1 MSHAEQIW
9 KTRDLTSLLMFIIL
23 NSVSQVELV
32 VKKLPASAGDRRDMG
47 LSPGLRRSPGEG
59 HSNPVP
65 YSCLENPIGRGVWWV
80 TVPRVAKSQ
89 TQLKQLST
97 HALWITLLILS
108 WKNHPRNY
116 LSFKYFEST
125 ITFFWK
131 NFKFILPTKG

>member
-1 MSHAEQIW
+1 
-9 KTRDLTSLLMFIIL
+9 MFIIL

-59 HSNPVP
+59 HNNPLP

-108 WKNHPRNY
+108 
-116 LSFKYFEST
+116 
-125 ITFFWK
+125 
-131 NFKFILPTKG
+131 